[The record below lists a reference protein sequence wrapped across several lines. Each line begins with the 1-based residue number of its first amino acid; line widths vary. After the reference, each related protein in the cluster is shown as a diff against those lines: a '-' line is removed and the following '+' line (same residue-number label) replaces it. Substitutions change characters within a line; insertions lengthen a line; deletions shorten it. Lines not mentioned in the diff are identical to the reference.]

1 MASNYT
7 GNYNLCQW
15 EATDAVLRTDFNEDN
30 AKVDAAL
37 GTLAEQAAGKAEQ
50 AVVDSLSQSV
60 AQKADQSAL
69 SAEISARTAGD
80 TALQKKAGLQLIR
93 RVTISQQQE
102 WINLDLSD
110 IDWSQWATVR
120 IVMKPVL
127 NSGDGYRTTLCANT
141 YTDFSIQIADHFHMI
156 LYPTFDPDMKI
167 IGHFWPPF
175 KESSE
180 ISLTGTF
187 CTIQYIQFGISNSG
201 LLPGTIMEIWGS
213 K

>member
-37 GTLAEQAAGKAEQ
+37 GTLAKQTEGKAEQ
-50 AVVDSLSQSV
+50 TVVDSLSQSV

-80 TALQKKAGLQLIR
+80 AALQKKAGLQLIH
-93 RVTISQQQE
+93 RVTLSKSE
-102 WINLDLSD
+102 EHARLTLSD

-120 IVMKPVL
+120 IIFKPKL
-127 NSGDGYRTTLCANT
+127 ESGDSYQVTLYTDTTLGLVFQMT
-141 YTDFSIQIADHFHMI
+141 GHFQ
-156 LYPTFDPDMKI
+156 LLFYPTFDADMSVC
-167 IGHFWPPF
+167 GVHWPVYQGGQTISV
-175 KESSE
+175 ESVFRTMNYIEFSA
-180 ISLTGTF
+180 SQNTLLQGTV
-187 CTIQYIQFGISNSG
+187 
-201 LLPGTIMEIWGS
+201 MEAWGS